1 MSAGKKSAATGRR
14 PQPWVTADPAILSH
28 RLRLQE
34 ALGAAFR
41 KRRLA
46 REMTQ
51 ADVAARAGTHRP
63 IVTRV
68 ERGRHELS
76 LGTLVRYACA
86 LGCPLAELVREAEAL
101 VDAQK
106 ALARSDAVAP
116 RTRTQL
122 DLPNLWSDGREQA
135 CLGAQTASCR

>member
-1 MSAGKKSAATGRR
+1 MSIEKKSAATGRR
-14 PQPWVTADPAILSH
+14 PLRSVTVDPAILSH

-34 ALGAAFR
+34 ALGVVFR

-46 REMTQ
+46 RRMTQ
-51 ADVAARAGTHRP
+51 AKVAALAGTHRP

-106 ALARSDAVAP
+106 ALARSDTVAS
-116 RTRTQL
+116 RTRMQL
-122 DLPNLWSDGREQA
+122 DLPNVRISGREQA
-135 CLGAQTASCR
+135 CLGTSAASC